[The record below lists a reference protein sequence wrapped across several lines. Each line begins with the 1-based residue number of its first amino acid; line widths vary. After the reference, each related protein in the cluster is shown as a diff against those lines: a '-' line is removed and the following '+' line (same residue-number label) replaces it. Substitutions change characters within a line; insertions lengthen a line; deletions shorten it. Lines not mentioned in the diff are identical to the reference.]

1 MITKKEAEK
10 ILEALRIHQTLLVED
25 SSLSVKEGLMNLFQ
39 SVWKLFKKYIAKN
52 LPNVTLY
59 KPQNQKRMRRNR
71 ELNTWE
77 KKDLARR
84 KYADR
89 QLEKFI
95 KWSIETKGY
104 LKYKELI
111 EYERKYF
118 NRNAK

>member
-1 MITKKEAEK
+1 
-10 ILEALRIHQTLLVED
+10 
-25 SSLSVKEGLMNLFQ
+25 
-39 SVWKLFKKYIAKN
+39 
-52 LPNVTLY
+52 
-59 KPQNQKRMRRNR
+59 MRRNR

-84 KYADR
+84 KYAER

-95 KWSIETKGY
+95 KWSIESKGY

-118 NRNAK
+118 ARNEK